1 MSEELKKRIITSIF
15 LISLLF
21 FMYRYSYVLIISLII
36 IAMIAWVEFYAL
48 ISKIFTKD
56 SLGQKLLR
64 FIFKALSLLYL
75 SSLVYL
81 ILFIEADN
89 IDLKVYLFYSILIG
103 ISSDLG
109 GMIIGKTIKGRKLIS
124 ISPNKTISGSIG
136 SFVFSLLW
144 VPFFIKY
151 LHLYELPS
159 LIIITILISLTS
171 QAGDLFISL
180 LKRIAK
186 VKNTSDILP
195 GHGGVLDRIDGIIFA
210 IPVGLLLFY
219 LF

>member
-109 GMIIGKTIKGRKLIS
+109 GMIIGKTI
-124 ISPNKTISGSIG
+124 
-136 SFVFSLLW
+136 F
-144 VPFFIKY
+144 
-151 LHLYELPS
+151 LYY
-159 LIIITILISLTS
+159 
-171 QAGDLFISL
+171 G
-180 LKRIAK
+180 
-186 VKNTSDILP
+186 
-195 GHGGVLDRIDGIIFA
+195 
-210 IPVGLLLFY
+210 Y
-219 LF
+219 LFL